1 MKMTNLLVSV
11 GPPGC
16 FGEVAVMDKKGRS
29 ATVRCV
35 EECRMLMIT
44 SKDFQEILE
53 EYPALYKNIVYLLTS
68 WLREDKT
75 RAKEARKDGQ

>member
-1 MKMTNLLVSV
+1 
-11 GPPGC
+11 
-16 FGEVAVMDKKGRS
+16 
-29 ATVRCV
+29 
-35 EECRMLMIT
+35 MLMIT

-75 RAKEARKDGQ
+75 RAKETKRDGA